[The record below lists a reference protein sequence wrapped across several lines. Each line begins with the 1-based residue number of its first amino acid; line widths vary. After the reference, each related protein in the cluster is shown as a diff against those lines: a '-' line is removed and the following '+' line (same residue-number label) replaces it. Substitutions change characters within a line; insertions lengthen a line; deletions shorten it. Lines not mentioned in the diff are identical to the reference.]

1 MSTEKFDLFCIVE
14 LFGHTKIAGRCTEQN
29 IAGTNML
36 RVDVPETSTQQAF
49 TRFFGSSA
57 IYAINPVDEA
67 TAKHVAESLQ
77 QRPIQ
82 AWDVKEMIKRNVEL
96 QLPALAEKVVQEDML
111 AGFDVSDDDE
121 EEEDGPRTAPLSK
134 DPFDVGF

>member
-1 MSTEKFDLFCIVE
+1 MNTEKFDLYAIVE

-36 RVDVPETSTQQAF
+36 RVDVPETKDQQAF

-67 TAKHVAESLQ
+67 TATHIAESLNT
-77 QRPIQ
+77 RPIQ
-82 AWDVKEMIKRNVEL
+82 SWDVKEMIKRNIDL
-96 QLPALAEKVVQEDML
+96 QLPTLQEKINSDEDEY
-111 AGFDVSDDDE
+111 FDS
-121 EEEDGPRTAPLSK
+121 
-134 DPFDVGF
+134 